1 MVFFKW
7 VFLLYVIYYNTN
19 LTDNTI
25 FQCIPRVSLF
35 RHTLSLLV
43 WSSSKNRGLET
54 EGSRVRGLLVGA
66 QVKDGFH
73 VVIWTGCRRTHN
85 QVNINFGKYGT
96 IIIAALN

>member
-1 MVFFKW
+1 M
-7 VFLLYVIYYNTN
+7 
-19 LTDNTI
+19 

-35 RHTLSLLV
+35 RHTISLLV

-66 QVKDGFH
+66 QVQDGFH
-73 VVIWTGCRRTHN
+73 FVIWTGCRRTHN
-85 QVNINFGKYGT
+85 QNTNINFLKYGT